1 MKKSALPLLLALAVC
16 LGLALPY
23 TAFAKAP
30 YPVTGR
36 VVVGFKPGLEP
47 AVAKSAAGLKTG
59 VSALDAVLQ
68 RHGAA
73 ALAPLFGDLPAKS
86 FDAASRADFAR
97 YYLLE
102 HGDASGNDAVIA
114 ELLRL
119 PEVET
124 AESDLAVEVDGTAYL
139 PNDLTGQWHLR
150 NLSMGGGD
158 TRAIGGWAQTLGDSN
173 VVVAVLDSGVDWLH
187 PDLGGPHPDKV
198 NGAIATNWEEYYG
211 TFGVDDDA
219 NGFIDDIRGWDF
231 VNVPVSN
238 VYPGEDAEVAD
249 NDPMD
254 FGGHGT
260 MVSGCISP
268 LTGNGIGVAAIA
280 PGCKILPVRVG
291 ALDASGVGVNYMA
304 ALATGIMYAR
314 NNGAKI
320 INISSGTSAIT
331 ALVSAVNSALNAGLI
346 ICVAAG
352 NDDNEVAGY
361 VQGMSDDRVLAVAA
375 TGAGDARTSFSS
387 YGTWVD
393 ISAPGEG
400 INTTSFDHTS
410 GAHGYVSTQG
420 TSFSSPITA
429 GACAL
434 IWSAHPT
441 WTSAQVTALIQSSA
455 DNIDAINPAYAGKLG
470 WGRVNLLRALG
481 DNVHQFPQE
490 FPTLFDAMNCAAAGD
505 TVKILGSSTV
515 PGPFTVFGKGLKIFG
530 GYNPG
535 YVTRNLSAGGT
546 PIVGAGGVV
555 LTFSGTITQTTEVDG
570 FDVTGGSGQNMSVL
584 APGTRCAGGVLLNQ
598 VSPILRNVKVHGNT
612 VGSASQLG
620 CGGGVLMSNSS
631 ALLQNCEISGN
642 TGTYGAGVFILGG
655 APTLSGCT
663 ITGNVPVTSNPG
675 YVAKGGGVYAADT
688 NLHLTDC
695 TISGHAGL
703 ELGGGAWIGGQSS
716 TSTATIAGGT
726 FSGNTAKA
734 GGGGLYHTGGTLSV
748 NGTTF
753 ADNGKTAAST
763 FMYGGGI
770 QVAGGAAATL
780 TGLVCHGNQAQVGG
794 GVALTSCAASTVS
807 NSVFYG
813 NLGQYW
819 AGGLLVDLSPGASI
833 TGNTV
838 AANTGGSG
846 GGGIHVSNGAATIAR
861 NISAYNLGGAS
872 FGNGVALVS
881 ATSTPTCNDV
891 FGNQNAG
898 WSGLA
903 DPTGTG
909 GNIAADPLFCDKATN
924 NFQLQGA
931 SPCRPA
937 NSGACGQIGA
947 LLGACYV
954 SPVPGE
960 VPGVAF
966 RVEQNF
972 PNPFNPKTTIRFVL
986 PAAAHV
992 TVAIYD
998 LAGHHV
1004 KTLVDDDL
1012 EAATHDVTWTGDD
1025 AHGRP
1030 VGAGVYF
1037 YEVNGGG
1044 NRAVGRMA
1052 LVK

>member
-1 MKKSALPLLLALAVC
+1 MKKPALSLALAVILC
-16 LGLALPY
+16 AGLVLPQLAL
-23 TAFAKAP
+23 AKAP
-30 YPVTGR
+30 VPVTGR
-36 VVVGFKPGLEP
+36 VVIGFRPGMTP
-47 AVAKSAAGLKTG
+47 VVTMSKAGLQTG
-59 VSALDAVLQ
+59 VGGLDGVLQ

-73 ALAPLFGDLPAKS
+73 ALAPLFGAQPGKAL
-86 FDAASRADFAR
+86 DAASRADFAR

-139 PNDLTGQWHLR
+139 PNDLTSQWHLR
-150 NLSMGGGD
+150 NMSMGGGD
-158 TRAIGGWAQTLGDSN
+158 TRAIGGWSQTLGDSN

-238 VYPGEDAEVAD
+238 VYPGEDAELTD

-260 MVSGCISP
+260 MVSGCIAP

-314 NNGAKI
+314 NNGAKV
-320 INISSGTSAIT
+320 INISSGTGYIT
-331 ALVSAVNSALNAGLI
+331 ALGSAVTSALNAGLI

-352 NDDNEVAGY
+352 NDNDEVAGY
-361 VQGMSDDRVLAVAA
+361 VQGLSDDRILAVAA

-400 INTTSFDHTS
+400 IYTTSFDHVTS
-410 GAHGYVSTQG
+410 AHGYTSTQG

-434 IWSAHPT
+434 LWSGHPG
-441 WTSAQVTALIQSSA
+441 WTSTQVAAIIQSSA
-455 DNIDAINPAYAGKLG
+455 DNIDALNPAYAGKLG
-470 WGRVNLLRALG
+470 FGRVNLLRALG
-481 DNVHQFPQE
+481 DNVQQFPQE

-505 TVKILGSSTV
+505 TVKILGSTTLT
-515 PGPFTVFGKGLKIFG
+515 GPFTVFGKGLKVFG

-535 YVTRNLSAGGT
+535 YTTRNLASGRTTVLGN
-546 PIVGAGGVV
+546 GGVA
-555 LTFSGTITQTTEVDG
+555 LTFAGTITQTTEVDG
-570 FDVTGGSGQNMSVL
+570 FDVSGGSGQNMSII

-598 VSPILRNVKVHGNT
+598 VSPILRNLKVHGNN
-612 VGSASQLG
+612 VGSAAQLG
-620 CGGGVLMSNSS
+620 CGGGVLMTGSS
-631 ALLQNCEISGN
+631 ATLQDCEISGN
-642 TGTYGAGVFILGG
+642 GGTYGAGVFILGG
-655 APTLSGCT
+655 APTLTGCT
-663 ITGNVPVTSNPG
+663 IKDNVPVTTTAG
-675 YVAKGGGVYAADT
+675 YLAKGGGIYAADT
-688 NLHLTDC
+688 NVNLANC
-695 TISGHAGL
+695 TVSGHAGL
-703 ELGGGAWIGGQSS
+703 ELGGGAWIGGQAS
-716 TSTATIAGGT
+716 TSTATVTGGT
-726 FSGNTAKA
+726 FSGNTAKT

-753 ADNGKTAAST
+753 ADNGKTAASM
-763 FMYGGGI
+763 FMYGGGL
-770 QVAGGAAATL
+770 QVTGGATATL
-780 TGLVCHGNQAQVGG
+780 TGLTCRGNQAQVGG
-794 GVALTSCAASTVS
+794 GVAVTSCAASTVS
-807 NSVFYG
+807 NSVFHG

-819 AGGLLVDLSPGASI
+819 AGGLLVDLSPGSSV
-833 TGNTV
+833 TGNT
-838 AANTGGSG
+838 ATANTGGNG
-846 GGGIHVSNGAATIAR
+846 GGGIHVSNGAATISR
-861 NISAYNLGGAS
+861 NISAFNLGGS
-872 FGNGVALVS
+872 GFGNGVALVS
-881 ATSTPTCNDV
+881 STATATCNDV

-898 WSGLA
+898 WTGMT

-909 GNIAADPLFCDKATN
+909 GNIAADPLFCDAATN

-931 SPCRPA
+931 SPCRPG
-937 NSGACGQIGA
+937 NSGSCGQIGA

-986 PAAAHV
+986 PTAAHE

-998 LAGHHV
+998 IAGHHV
-1004 KTLVDDDL
+1004 KTLVNDDL